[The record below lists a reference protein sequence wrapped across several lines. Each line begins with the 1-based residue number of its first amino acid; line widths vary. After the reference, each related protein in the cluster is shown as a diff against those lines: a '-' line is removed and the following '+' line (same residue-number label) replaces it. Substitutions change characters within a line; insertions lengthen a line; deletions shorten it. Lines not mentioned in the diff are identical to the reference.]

1 MKCPNC
7 SGTLYFDI
15 KNQNL
20 KCRHCS
26 ATFSVDEYHKSN
38 AAEENFFEGA
48 RLYTCRNCGAQLMS
62 NDDEAVTYCNYCG
75 SQQLLES
82 EMTGVNEP
90 KRIIPFKIT
99 KSECKRIYKKELKGK
114 FYVPKEFKDPDFI
127 DRFRPFYIPYWMY
140 HVKFRDDEFSLPGS
154 KFYTRGG
161 YDYIEDYEVT
171 TSIKDKG
178 LYGVP
183 FDASRNFDDSIA
195 EEIAP
200 FKKEGLEDY
209 KEGYLAGMYADV
221 PNVDGGIYEDEV
233 LDKATE
239 LAVRDI
245 KTGLGGIELKF
256 PRGIKKQREFLDA
269 RYESEEAVYL
279 PVWFLTWR
287 KGDRVAYAVVNGQ
300 SGKIHID
307 LPADIGQFL
316 SYTLLGAAALFVLLS
331 LFVTVTSRFV
341 LWFAALLAYL
351 VARRYRKELKLVRD
365 RENHVFDKG
374 YLLEEGDRLP
384 MSEKQRARLRRKGNR
399 SIGWEIVKIVLL
411 SMLSFIGMGI
421 LGALYDELVSQTG
434 AMVMTFIIAVLEVIN
449 FLRTMSIAVYL
460 KNKRSLLFA
469 LVTLAAIDYAFI
481 VGATTPVQDWWYYLG
496 ALAALV
502 AASLMCVDLLIR
514 FNETA
519 TRPLPSF
526 YNRKGGN
533 DDEKDY

>member
-15 KNQNL
+15 KNQDL

-38 AAEENFFEGA
+38 AAEESFFEGA

-82 EMTGVNEP
+82 ELTGVNEP

-99 KSECKRIYKKELKGK
+99 KSECKRIYRKELKGK

-140 HVKFRDDEFSLPGS
+140 HVKFRDDEFSLPG
-154 KFYTRGG
+154 KKYYTRGG
-161 YDYIEDYEVT
+161 YDYTEDYEVT
-171 TSIKDKG
+171 ASIKDKG

-183 FDASRNFDDSIA
+183 YDASRNFDDSIA

-221 PNVDGGIYEDEV
+221 PNVEGGIYEDEV

-239 LAVRDI
+239 LAMKDI

-256 PRGIKKQREFLDA
+256 PHGIKKQREFLDA

-316 SYTLLGAAALFVLLS
+316 SYTLMGAAALFVLLS

-351 VARRYRKELKLVRD
+351 VARRYRKELGLVRD

-384 MSEKQRARLRRKGNR
+384 MSDRQRDRLRRRGNR
-399 SIGWEIVKIVLL
+399 NISWEIVKIV
-411 SMLSFIGMGI
+411 MLGMLAFVGLGI
-421 LGALYDELVSQTG
+421 LGALYDQLVSQTG

-449 FLRTMSIAVYL
+449 FLRTLSVAVYL

-469 LVTLAAIDYAFI
+469 LLTLAAIDYAFVI
-481 VGATTPVQDWWYYLG
+481 GATTPVQDWWYYLG
-496 ALAALV
+496 ALAAL
-502 AASLMCVDLLIR
+502 AAATLMCIDLLIR